1 MEWVETLGKTV
12 AEAIEAALDE
22 LGVDEQDAEVVI
34 VEEPKSGLLGLRRSQ
49 ARVRARVRPAAPRPK
64 RPQRSRRG
72 DERGRSRSRS
82 GGGGGGGQ
90 NRPATQVE
98 DRDAESASVV
108 TEKAPG
114 RSGRGGSG
122 RSRSNRSR
130 SGQDAATTNGGA
142 RKVEETAMTIEEQ
155 SSAVEAFVSG
165 VVEQFGF
172 TAETS
177 AHIDD
182 ENIVIEVTGEGLGL
196 LVGPRGATLDALQ
209 ELARTVAQRRTD
221 ERGARVLVDVAGFR
235 ARRAQAL
242 EEFVRRIVD
251 EVVES
256 GVAQALEPMGAPDR
270 KIVHDVVNSLSGVST
285 TSEGVEPRRFVVIR
299 PADTSSAAT
308 DVDEDDD
315 VDDDLDE
322 DDDED

>member
-12 AEAIEAALDE
+12 AEAIEAALDQ

-72 DERGRSRSRS
+72 GDERGGRSRSRS
-82 GGGGGGGQ
+82 GGGGQG
-90 NRPATQVE
+90 RPATQVE
-98 DRDAESASVV
+98 ERDGESAPAA

-114 RSGRGGSG
+114 RNGQGGSG
-122 RSRSNRSR
+122 RSRSNRGR
-130 SGQDAATTNGGA
+130 AGQNAATSNGGA
-142 RKVEETAMTIEEQ
+142 RKVEETSMTIEEQ
-155 SSAVEAFVSG
+155 SSAVETFVSG

-172 TAETS
+172 TADT
-177 AHIDD
+177 ATHIED
-182 ENIVIEVTGEGLGL
+182 ENIVVEVTGEGLGL

-299 PADTSSAAT
+299 PADSANTVAEVEND
-308 DVDEDDD
+308 DVEDDA
-315 VDDDLDE
+315 DE